1 VRRGLPQHWSMMRVE
16 PNLAPVNFILTVCF
30 GPALSFEI
38 LLRGTKARAPR
49 SADSAR
55 AEWERRA
62 PLLAKVCAR
71 VKPQSPRKHSKQ
83 HMVAIVLA
91 SKVYEGGS
99 VRSKGQNKIASSM
112 PIKEISFCRVLLRN
126 CHVLLRNCH
135 VRHPASR
142 TTSLTTNTNY

>member
-1 VRRGLPQHWSMMRVE
+1 M
-16 PNLAPVNFILTVCF
+16 LTVSF
-30 GPALSFEI
+30 GPALPPEV

-71 VKPQSPRKHSKQ
+71 MKPQSPRKHSKQ
-83 HMVAIVLA
+83 HIVAIVLA

-99 VRSKGQNKIASSM
+99 ACARSRD
-112 PIKEISFCRVLLRN
+112 P
-126 CHVLLRNCH
+126 
-135 VRHPASR
+135 
-142 TTSLTTNTNY
+142 